1 MIHSLFGSEDQNKD
15 CNIQFPKDN
24 LSDMKKGI
32 MINGSEITYGGQKI
46 DLNNFK
52 GTIKIKRTT
61 KKYECYEKTTTQK
74 VKRSQMGGQNQSKKQ
89 NFLPSA
95 SCKKPSQQKCL
106 CEDKEIDCTV
116 EKYKQTCFV
125 SVRLLK
131 GDVIKGKFNCSQTV
145 GDIYSMV
152 KKYTRNYN
160 FVLLEG
166 FPPKPLIDHK
176 KTIAQLKL
184 QNSVLTQRMN

>member
-15 CNIQFPKDN
+15 FNIQLPKDN

-61 KKYECYEKTTTQK
+61 KKYECHEKVTTQK
-74 VKRSQMGGQNQSKKQ
+74 VKRSQNGNNQSKRQ
-89 NFLPSA
+89 NLLPS
-95 SCKKPSQQKCL
+95 SSSQKPSQCL
-106 CEDKEIDCTV
+106 CEDKEIDFTV
-116 EKYKQTCFV
+116 DKSKATCFI
-125 SVRLLK
+125 SVRLFK
-131 GDVIKGKFNCSQTV
+131 GDVLKGKFNCSQTV

-152 KKYTRNYN
+152 KKYSRNYN

-176 KTIAQLKL
+176 KTISQLKL

>member
-1 MIHSLFGSEDQNKD
+1 MIHSLFETTQDQNKD
-15 CNIQFPKDN
+15 FNIQFPKDN

-46 DLNNFK
+46 DLKNFN

-61 KKYECYEKTTTQK
+61 KKYECHEKVTTQK
-74 VKRSQMGGQNQSKKQ
+74 AKRSQMGQNHSKKQ
-89 NFLPSA
+89 NLLSSS
-95 SCKKPSQQKCL
+95 SCQSSQQKCL
-106 CEDKEIDCTV
+106 CQDKEIECNVD
-116 EKYKQTCFV
+116 KSKPTCFV
-125 SVRLLK
+125 SVRLFK
-131 GDVIKGKFNCSQTV
+131 GDVLKGKFNCSQTV

-152 KKYTRNYN
+152 KKFTRNYN

-166 FPPKPLIDHK
+166 FPPKPLTDYK

>member
-1 MIHSLFGSEDQNKD
+1 MIHSLFETQNQNQD
-15 CNIQFPKDN
+15 FNIQFPKDN

-46 DLNNFK
+46 DLKNFK

-61 KKYECYEKTTTQK
+61 KKYECHEKVTTQK
-74 VKRSQMGGQNQSKKQ
+74 VKRSQMGNQSKRQ
-89 NFLPSA
+89 NLLPSS
-95 SCKKPSQQKCL
+95 SCQNPSQQKCL
-106 CEDKEIDCTV
+106 CEDKEIEFTV
-116 EKYKQTCFV
+116 DNSKPTCFI
-125 SVRLLK
+125 SVRLFK
-131 GDVIKGKFNCSQTV
+131 GDVIKGKFNCSQTI

-152 KKYTRNYN
+152 KKFTRNYN

-166 FPPKPLIDHK
+166 FPPKPLTDYK
-176 KTIAQLKL
+176 KTIAELKL

>member
-1 MIHSLFGSEDQNKD
+1 MIHSLHDTTQDQNTD
-15 CNIQFPKDN
+15 FNIQFPKDS

-46 DLNNFK
+46 DLKNFK
-52 GTIKIKRTT
+52 GTIRIKRTT
-61 KKYECYEKTTTQK
+61 KKYECHEKVTTQK
-74 VKRSQMGGQNQSKKQ
+74 VKRSQMGQNQSKRP
-89 NFLPSA
+89 NLLPGS
-95 SCKKPSQQKCL
+95 SCQPSQQKCL
-106 CEDKEIDCTV
+106 CEDKEIECTV
-116 EKYKQTCFV
+116 DKSKPTCFV
-125 SVRLLK
+125 SVRLFK
-131 GDVIKGKFNCSQTV
+131 GDVIKGKFNTNQTV

-166 FPPKPLIDHK
+166 FPPKPLTDYK
-176 KTIAQLKL
+176 KTIFQLRL